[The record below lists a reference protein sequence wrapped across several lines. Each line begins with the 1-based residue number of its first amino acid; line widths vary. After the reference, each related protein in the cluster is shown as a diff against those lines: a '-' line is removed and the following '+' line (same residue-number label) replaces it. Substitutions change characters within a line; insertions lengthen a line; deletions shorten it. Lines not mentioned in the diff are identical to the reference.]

1 MKFSFIFV
9 LIFAITV
16 GAYYSAKDK
25 MSAVPDLRALHLGMS
40 KDELKIAFGAPVH
53 KHLNQLTYLFADS
66 AQLIITLRDQ
76 EVASAQL
83 KFHRP
88 LKISDPQIKQ
98 LNLVQMEFK
107 NNDRDLSWFFAGDP
121 EEGLIYKITTNG
133 VIESITWVPPFSYQ
147 GEAPKRVGTLLRDFQ
162 DKTL

>member
-1 MKFSFIFV
+1 MKTTFIFV
-9 LIFAITV
+9 VIFVATM

-25 MSAVPDLRALHLGMS
+25 MSEVPDLRALHLGMNV
-40 KDELKIAFGAPVH
+40 DELRSSFGAPVY

-88 LKISDPQIKQ
+88 LQISDPQIKQ
-98 LNLVQMEFK
+98 LNLVQMELK
-107 NNDRDLSWFFAGDP
+107 ESRDLSWFFAGNP
-121 EEGLIYKITTNG
+121 EEGLIYKITTSG

-147 GEAPKRVGTLLRDFQ
+147 GEEPKHVGALLRDFQ
-162 DKTL
+162 DKTH